1 MIKLRDL
8 VEYQNK
14 TELNPKVFDGDS
26 IKKKLREV
34 LLKVAKQFYKEL
46 DIKAP
51 IEDIILTGSSANYN
65 WTPTSD
71 IDIHLIIDFSKF
83 KDAEMA
89 RNYFTAAK
97 DLFGDKYDLKYGSN
111 PVEVYVEDKND
122 ERPHIMG
129 IYSIQ
134 DDKWVKKPAKEK
146 IEISDKEIKAKAD
159 PIAVSIDKVDPTKP
173 GSVAKL
179 DRIKEK
185 LKQLRQTGLNKDG
198 EYSIENLAFKHLRNT
213 GYLEK
218 LSDKK
223 IEARKIEM
231 AGDLLK
237 EYIEKWP
244 ELVKPKDI
252 VDLDT
257 KLDKLYSDIPVTQ
270 KAPDGKQMSDGI
282 DIEFWNHFADQ
293 VNLERNK
300 KPITPEELEDL
311 FDKVHTEY
319 GEEIAELSQAAEGI
333 LRDLSTSINIPFKIA
348 YNPKL
353 RKLVLQAKTVMR
365 NPRFISNNSKDI
377 ILPVKE
383 SLPKNKK

>member
-34 LLKVAKQFYKEL
+34 LLKVAEQFYKEL

-71 IDIHLIIDFSKF
+71 IDVHLVIDFSKF

-134 DDKWVKKPAKEK
+134 DDKWVKKPSKEK

-159 PIAVSIDKVDPTKP
+159 PIAAAIDKVDPTKS

-179 DRIKEK
+179 DKIKDK
-185 LKQLRQTGLNKDG
+185 LKQLRQSGLDKDG

-223 IEARKIEM
+223 IEARKVEM

-237 EYIEKWP
+237 EFVGP
-244 ELVKPKDI
+244 SDI
-252 VDLDT
+252 QTLDT
-257 KLDKLYSDIPVTQ
+257 ELDDKYRSIPMDIHFS
-270 KAPDGKQMSDGI
+270 K
-282 DIEFWNHFADQ
+282 HFADQ
-293 VNLERNK
+293 VNLLRNK
-300 KPITPEELEDL
+300 KPITPQELQTLFNKIYSKYGTQFKDL
-311 FDKVHTEY
+311 SID
-319 GEEIAELSQAAEGI
+319 AQGI
-333 LRDLSTSINIPFKIA
+333 LRDLSTNINVPFYIA
-348 YNPKL
+348 KNPKSN
-353 RKLVLQAKTVMR
+353 KLNLIPTKRLVAATVMR
-365 NPRFISNNSKDI
+365 NPDFIPNNPKDVVY
-377 ILPVKE
+377 PVNE

>member
-159 PIAVSIDKVDPTKP
+159 PIAASIDKVDPTKS

-179 DRIKEK
+179 DKIKEK
-185 LKQLRQTGLNKDG
+185 LKQLRQTGLDKDG

-237 EYIEKWP
+237 EFVGP
-244 ELVKPKDI
+244 EHI
-252 VDLDT
+252 QALDT
-257 KLDKLYSDIPVTQ
+257 ELDDKYRSIPLDIHFS
-270 KAPDGKQMSDGI
+270 K
-282 DIEFWNHFADQ
+282 HFADQ
-293 VNLERNK
+293 VNLLRNK
-300 KPITPEELEDL
+300 KPITPEELQAL
-311 FDKVHTEY
+311 FNKIYNEY
-319 GEEIAELSQAAEGI
+319 GTQFKNLSIDAQGI
-333 LRDLSTSINIPFKIA
+333 LRDLSTNINVPFYIA
-348 YNPKL
+348 KNPKSN
-353 RKLVLQAKTVMR
+353 KLNLIPTKRLVAATVMR
-365 NPRFISNNSKDI
+365 NPDFIPNNSKDVVY
-377 ILPVKE
+377 PVNE

>member
-1 MIKLRDL
+1 MIKLRNL
-8 VEYQNK
+8 VEYRNK
-14 TELNPKVFDGDS
+14 NELNPKIFRGDS
-26 IKKKLREV
+26 IKEKLRDV
-34 LLKVAKQFYKEL
+34 LLRVADRFYKEL

-71 IDIHLIIDFSKF
+71 IDIHLVIDFSKF

-122 ERPHIMG
+122 ERPYIMG
-129 IYSIQ
+129 IYSIR
-134 DDKWVKKPAKEK
+134 DDKWVKKPSKEK

-159 PIAVSIDKVDPTKP
+159 PIAAAIDKVDPTKS

-179 DRIKEK
+179 DKIKDK
-185 LKQLRQTGLNKDG
+185 LKQLRQSGLDQDG

-231 AGDLLK
+231 AGDVLK
-237 EYIEKWP
+237 EFVSRQDISRLDR
-244 ELVKPKDI
+244 ELDN
-252 VDLDT
+252 
-257 KLDKLYSDIPVTQ
+257 LYSDIPVDQ
-270 KAPDGKQMSDGI
+270 KTPDGRKMQDGI
-282 DIEFWNHFADQ
+282 DVKFTQHFADR
-293 VNLERNK
+293 VNHERNK
-300 KPITPEELEDL
+300 KPITPQELEDL
-311 FDKVHTEY
+311 FDKVHTEF
-319 GEEIAELSQAAEGI
+319 GEEIAELGQEAEGV
-333 LRDLSTSINIPFKIA
+333 LTDLSTKINIPFVID
-348 YNPKL
+348 YNPGL
-353 RKLVLQAKTVMR
+353 RKLVLKTKTVMR
-365 NPRFISNNSKDI
+365 KPDFKSTSPFYK
-377 ILPVKE
+377 V
-383 SLPKNKK
+383 

>member
-237 EYIEKWP
+237 EFVGP
-244 ELVKPKDI
+244 EDI
-252 VDLDT
+252 QTLDT
-257 KLDKLYSDIPVTQ
+257 ELDDKYRTIPLDIHFS
-270 KAPDGKQMSDGI
+270 K
-282 DIEFWNHFADQ
+282 HFADQ
-293 VNLERNK
+293 VNLLRNK
-300 KPITPEELEDL
+300 KPITPEELQAL
-311 FDKVHTEY
+311 FNKIYSEY
-319 GEEIAELSQAAEGI
+319 GTQFKNLSIDAQGI
-333 LRDLSTSINIPFKIA
+333 LRDLSTNINVPFYIA
-348 YNPKL
+348 KNPKSN
-353 RKLVLQAKTVMR
+353 KLNLIPTKRLVAATVMR
-365 NPRFISNNSKDI
+365 NPDFIPNNSKDVVY
-377 ILPVKE
+377 PVNE

>member
-146 IEISDKEIKAKAD
+146 IKISDKEIKAKAD

-179 DRIKEK
+179 DKIKEK
-185 LKQLRQTGLNKDG
+185 LKQLRQTGLDKDG

-237 EYIEKWP
+237 EFVGP
-244 ELVKPKDI
+244 EDI
-252 VDLDT
+252 QTLDT
-257 KLDKLYSDIPVTQ
+257 ELDDKYRSIPLDIHFS
-270 KAPDGKQMSDGI
+270 K
-282 DIEFWNHFADQ
+282 HFADQ
-293 VNLERNK
+293 VNLLRNK
-300 KPITPEELEDL
+300 KPITPIELQAL
-311 FDKVHTEY
+311 FNKIYSEY
-319 GEEIAELSQAAEGI
+319 GTQFKNLSIDAQGI
-333 LRDLSTSINIPFKIA
+333 LRDLSTNINVPFYIA
-348 YNPKL
+348 KNPKSN
-353 RKLVLQAKTVMR
+353 KLNLIPTKRLVAATVMR
-365 NPRFISNNSKDI
+365 NPDFIPNNSKDVVY
-377 ILPVKE
+377 PVNE

>member
-34 LLKVAKQFYKEL
+34 LLKVAEQFYKEL

-71 IDIHLIIDFSKF
+71 IDVHLVIDFSKF

-134 DDKWVKKPAKEK
+134 DDKWVKKPSKEK

-159 PIAVSIDKVDPTKP
+159 PIAAAIDKVDPTKS

-179 DRIKEK
+179 DKIKDK
-185 LKQLRQTGLNKDG
+185 LKQLRQSGLDKDG

-231 AGDLLK
+231 AGDILK
-237 EYIEKWP
+237 EFVGPNHIQT
-244 ELVKPKDI
+244 
-252 VDLDT
+252 LDT
-257 KLDKLYSDIPVTQ
+257 ELDDKYRSIPLDIHFS
-270 KAPDGKQMSDGI
+270 K
-282 DIEFWNHFADQ
+282 HFAKQ
-293 VNLERNK
+293 VNLLRNK
-300 KPITPEELEDL
+300 KPITPQELQTLFNKIYSKYGTEFKDL
-311 FDKVHTEY
+311 SMD
-319 GEEIAELSQAAEGI
+319 AQGI
-333 LRDLSTSINIPFKIA
+333 LRDLSTNINVPFYIDK
-348 YNPKL
+348 NPKSN
-353 RKLVLQAKTVMR
+353 KLNLIPTKRLVAATVMR
-365 NPRFISNNSKDI
+365 NPHFISNNSKDV

>member
-8 VEYQNK
+8 VEYRNK
-14 TELNPKVFDGDS
+14 NELNPKVFDGDS
-26 IKKKLREV
+26 IKKKLRDV
-34 LLKVAKQFYKEL
+34 LLKVAERFYKEL

-71 IDIHLIIDFSKF
+71 IDIHLVVDFSKF

-89 RNYFTAAK
+89 RNYFNAAK

-134 DDKWVKKPAKEK
+134 DDKWVKKPSKEK
-146 IEISDKEIKAKAD
+146 IEISDKEIKSKAE
-159 PIAVSIDKVDPTKP
+159 PIAASIEKVDPTKS

-179 DRIKEK
+179 DK
-185 LKQLRQTGLNKDG
+185 LKDKINQLRQSGLDKDG

-218 LSDKK
+218 LANKK

-237 EYIEKWP
+237 EFVTPQHIQT
-244 ELVKPKDI
+244 LDI
-252 VDLDT
+252 N
-257 KLDKLYSDIPVTQ
+257 LDKKYSDIPL
-270 KAPDGKQMSDGI
+270 
-282 DIEFWNHFADQ
+282 DIHFSKHFADQ
-293 VNLERNK
+293 VNLLRNK
-300 KPITPEELEDL
+300 KPITPPELQAL
-311 FDKVHTEY
+311 FDKIYSKY
-319 GEEIAELSQAAEGI
+319 GTQFKDLSIDAQGI
-333 LRDLSTSINIPFKIA
+333 LRDLSTNINVPFYIA
-348 YNPKL
+348 INPKSN
-353 RKLVLQAKTVMR
+353 KLNLIPSKRLVAATVMR
-365 NPRFISNNSKDI
+365 KPEFKPNNPKDVVY
-377 ILPVKE
+377 PVNE
-383 SLPKNKK
+383 SLLKNKK